1 MKLNSGKLEQLNLA
15 FAKFDELVYSSWI
28 DLFEGKTQQKY
39 DFVNLV
45 KNHHEEIYLPE
56 VRLINQSSLDME
68 INDVLSLEIDEQGE
82 IFLFTKDGTS
92 FQVDELNTEDIYQ
105 LILFINKLFN

>member
-1 MKLNSGKLEQLNLA
+1 MKLNSDKLEQLNVV
-15 FAKFDELVYSSWI
+15 FAKFDELIYSSWME
-28 DLFEGKTQQKY
+28 LFECETQQKY

-45 KNHHEEIYLPE
+45 KNHHEEIYLPD
-56 VRLINQSSLDME
+56 VRLMNQSSLDLE
-68 INDVLSLEIDEQGE
+68 IKAVVALEIDEQGE
-82 IFLFTKDGTS
+82 VFLFTKDGTS